1 MKEIWNDIPGLEGK
15 YQASS
20 KGRIKSLAREIHVV
34 SKLGNGFQRRI
45 RERILSP
52 SNHSAGYL
60 FVKLD
65 RKNRG
70 RPVHQL
76 VAMAF
81 MGMPPEGME
90 VLHANGNKKDN
101 RIENLRYGTHSE
113 NSIDCYF
120 QDRKIG
126 RGKVTMEQVC
136 EIRERLQNGES
147 GKSIAQAY
155 GVSDSTVSR
164 IKRRESFGWL
174 PENLRF

>member
-1 MKEIWNDIPGLEGK
+1 MEEIWKDIPGLEGK

-20 KGRIKSLAREIHVV
+20 YGRIKSLAREIDAI
-34 SKLGNGFQRRI
+34 SKLGNRFKRKI
-45 RERILSP
+45 PERILS
-52 SNHSAGYL
+52 SGNHSAGYL

-70 RPVHQL
+70 KPVHQL

-81 MGMPPEGME
+81 MGIPQNGME
-90 VLHANGNKKDN
+90 VLHTNGDKKEN

-113 NSIDCYF
+113 NIIDCYF
-120 QDRKIG
+120 QDKKVG
-126 RGKVTMEQVC
+126 RGKITMEQVI
-136 EIRERLQNGES
+136 EIRERLQNGEC
-147 GKSIAQAY
+147 GKNIAQDY

-164 IKRRESFGWL
+164 IKRRESFSWL

>member
-15 YQASS
+15 YQASNA
-20 KGRIKSLAREIHVV
+20 GRIKSLAREIIVV
-34 SKLGNGFQRRI
+34 SKLGNEFKRRI
-45 RERILSP
+45 PECILSP
-52 SNHSAGYL
+52 GNHSAGYL
-60 FVKLD
+60 CVKLD

-81 MGMPPEGME
+81 MGIPPKGME

-120 QDRKIG
+120 QDKKIG
-126 RGKVTMEQVC
+126 RGKVTMEQVI
-136 EIRERLQNGES
+136 EIREKIQQGES
-147 GKSIAQAY
+147 GRSIAREY
-155 GVSDSTVSR
+155 GISDSTVSR

-174 PENLRF
+174 PENLKF